1 MIARTMCKGM
11 FYTTTLMLSTFSPL
25 ITAAVISVHGLLT
38 LAVLP
43 MIMLRDIFV
52 PDRPLARGE
61 RHYAVSAIDELNN
74 PTIPVSREM
83 VMAYYASKNRCL
95 TLDEANEFT
104 RFMRYYHQYRYNPAN
119 QDIVPYIL
127 GEFTETELRMVYVAN
142 DNMVDENTDL
152 HISARAE
159 REAEEAAERCRSS
172 RIAKMKKM
180 IMYTRLINRILARMF
195 NEILDGGCN
204 A

>member
-11 FYTTTLMLSTFSPL
+11 FNTATLMLSTFSPL
-25 ITAAVISVHGLLT
+25 ITATVISVQGMLT
-38 LAVLP
+38 LTVLP
-43 MIMLRDIFV
+43 LIMLRDVFI
-52 PDRPLARGE
+52 PDRPLAKDEHR
-61 RHYAVSAIDELNN
+61 RAVSAIDELNN

-104 RFMRYYHQYRYNPAN
+104 RFVRYYHQYRYNPAN

-127 GEFTETELRMVYVAN
+127 GEFTETELRTVYVAN

-159 REAEEAAERCRSS
+159 REAEEVAERRRGSYMA
-172 RIAKMKKM
+172 RMKKM
-180 IMYTRLINRILARMF
+180 IMYTRLINRILKRMF

>member
-1 MIARTMCKGM
+1 MCKGM
-11 FYTTTLMLSTFSPL
+11 FNTTTLMLSMFSPL
-25 ITAAVISVHGLLT
+25 ITAAVISVHGLLA

-43 MIMLRDIFV
+43 LIMLRDIFV
-52 PDRPLARGE
+52 PDRPLAKNE
-61 RHYAVSAIDELNN
+61 HRHRAVSAIDELNN
-74 PTIPVSREM
+74 PAIPVSREM

-127 GEFTETELRMVYVAN
+127 GEFTETELRTVYVAN
-142 DNMVDENTDL
+142 DNMIDENTDL
-152 HISARAE
+152 HVSARAE
-159 REAEEAAERCRSS
+159 REAEEAAERRRGSYM
-172 RIAKMKKM
+172 AKMKKV
-180 IMYTRLINRILARMF
+180 IMYTRLINRILKRMF
-195 NEILDGGCN
+195 NEILDGGCH